1 MSRSHPPSSHRASSH
16 QPSPETPRS
25 AGAASDYVDPAPS
38 EEEAVACSRALA
50 RQHRVV
56 PLRQEGD
63 TLVIGA
69 ARPVSPAV
77 RNEIAFATGHAI
89 AVERVADER
98 VAAYCGPD
106 NHPPEAPSP
115 DGSSNASPEPE
126 ASESRAPEAVAFETA
141 TSEAR
146 TPAIHSDS

>member
-1 MSRSHPPSSHRASSH
+1 MSRSHPPSSH

-25 AGAASDYVDPAPS
+25 AGAALDHSGQAPS
-38 EEEAVACSRALA
+38 EEGTVACSRALA

-77 RNEIAFATGHAI
+77 RNEIAFVTGHAI

-98 VAAYCGPD
+98 VVADDFPAWSPYNYVQNNPLRLVD
-106 NHPPEAPSP
+106 P
-115 DGSSNASPEPE
+115 DG
-126 ASESRAPEAVAFETA
+126 RAPNHHLGVQQIQLDRGPCLPRRSFLRKHIA
-141 TSEAR
+141 
-146 TPAIHSDS
+146 